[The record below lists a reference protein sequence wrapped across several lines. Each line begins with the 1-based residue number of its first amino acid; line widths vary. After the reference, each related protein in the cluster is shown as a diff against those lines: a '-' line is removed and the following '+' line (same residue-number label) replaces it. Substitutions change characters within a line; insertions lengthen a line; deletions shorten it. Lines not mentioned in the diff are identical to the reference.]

1 MDLHIRFWNE
11 ESNIVC
17 TRYYTSQFM
26 GKAVAPDILKMFKSC
41 MTDLNDEKMVEV
53 SMDGPNVNK
62 AFLSILKEERQTNES
77 STLIDSGTCG
87 LHTVNGSLQMGVKS
101 HILEPEEVIVF
112 NVLNFSRKSI
122 KS

>member
-1 MDLHIRFWNE
+1 MKRVISFVQDIILHNSWEKLLLQTF
-11 ESNIVC
+11 
-17 TRYYTSQFM
+17 Y
-26 GKAVAPDILKMFKSC
+26 KSC

-87 LHTVNGSLQMGVKS
+87 LHTVNGSLQTGVKS
-101 HILEPEEVIVF
+101 HRLEPEEVIVF
-112 NVLNFSRKSI
+112 NVPNFSQKSI
-122 KS
+122 KSQ